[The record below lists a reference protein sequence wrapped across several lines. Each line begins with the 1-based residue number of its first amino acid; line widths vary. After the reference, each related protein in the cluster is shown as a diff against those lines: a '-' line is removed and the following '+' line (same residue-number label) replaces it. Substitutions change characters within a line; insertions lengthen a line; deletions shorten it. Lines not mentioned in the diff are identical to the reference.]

1 MTLGSLPSNET
12 GTDRLVPFGGG
23 VERPVVTHASIR
35 ALEEA
40 LRQKDAQ
47 LQEKE
52 ARIRELEEQLQRQD
66 ERLSELE
73 RRLGLNSS
81 NSSQPPSSD
90 GLRKP
95 PASSRRSDAQENT
108 RTPGGQKGH
117 AGTTL
122 HRTATPDRIEH
133 HYPEV
138 CVHCGT
144 AFTDPLSVGQEIRQ
158 VQDLPEPLPLIVTDH
173 IGHRCVCPSC
183 QGTTQAAFPEGVK
196 ATVQYGPHLGSLAV
210 YLSTYQLIP
219 TQRLVETFRDLFGVH
234 LSQGTIVNMVSR
246 CADTYQGFAG
256 TVRRA
261 VVQAPVKHM
270 DETGIRVQGKLH
282 WLHVACTTLLTF
294 FWMGTGRG
302 DVMRDAAGIAVHDFW
317 KPYYT
322 IPDVQHAL
330 CAAHILREL
339 ENRVECDD
347 EHWAADLAAV
357 FRDAIHRYNQADG
370 QPLPPDVIDLI
381 GQAYDRHVTAGLRYH
396 ESLPPLVSTG
406 RRGRRKRRPGH
417 NLVLRLRDHRDSVL
431 MFTMD
436 PRVPPTNNLA
446 EQGVRPEKVQQK
458 ISGSFRSR
466 SGATNR
472 TIIRTVLA
480 TARKQGWNMLDTLR
494 RSPHELS
501 AALVTDVQK

>member
-1 MTLGSLPSNET
+1 M
-12 GTDRLVPFGGG
+12 
-23 VERPVVTHASIR
+23 THASIR
-35 ALEEA
+35 ELEEA
-40 LRQKDAQ
+40 LRQREEQLRTKDV
-47 LQEKE
+47 
-52 ARIRELEEQLQRQD
+52 RIRELEEQLRDLEEQRHQQD
-66 ERLSELE
+66 LIIIKQEERLSELE
-73 RRLGLNSS
+73 RRLGLNSR

-95 PASSRRSDAQENT
+95 PASPKRGDGSRKKV
-108 RTPGGQKGH
+108 GGQKGH

-122 HRTATPDRIEH
+122 RRTATPDRIVH

-138 CVHCGT
+138 CAHCGT
-144 AFTDPLSVGQEIRQ
+144 AFTEHQSIARKIRQ
-158 VQDLPEPLPLIVTDH
+158 VQDLPEPLPLVVTDH
-173 IGHRCVCPSC
+173 VAHICVCPTC
-183 QGTTQAAFPEGVK
+183 QGTTQTAFPDGVR
-196 ATVQYGPHLGSLAV
+196 AAVPYGPNLTRLAV
-210 YLSTYQLIP
+210 YRNTDQRIP
-219 TQRLVETFRDLFGVH
+219 AKRRVETVRDLFGVH
-234 LSQGTIVNMVSR
+234 LSQGTIVNRVSR
-246 CADTYQGFAG
+246 CADTYQVFAG

-261 VVQAPVKHM
+261 VVQAPVTHM
-270 DETGIRVQGKLH
+270 DETGIRVEGKLH
-282 WLHVACTTLLTF
+282 WLPVACTTLLTF

-357 FRDAIHRYNQADG
+357 LRDAIHRYNQADG
-370 QPLPPDVIDLI
+370 QPLPPYVIDLI
-381 GQAYDRHVTAGLRYH
+381 GQAYDRHGTEGIAYH
-396 ESLPPLVSTG
+396 DALPPLVSTG

-417 NLVLRLRDHRDSVL
+417 NRVLRLRDHRDSVL
-431 MFTMD
+431 MFTVN
-436 PRVPPTNNLA
+436 PEVPPTNNLA

-501 AALVTDVQK
+501 AALVTDINR